1 PAAGRAVRP
10 PARRGDHHQQR
21 AGAGDDVPRA
31 SPARARRPD
40 RRPYGLR
47 PRLARLTPPTC
58 ASAPRCAADGLEP
71 GTLPCRNR
79 RNSALSTLAHVLLS
93 AGVRK
98 IDPPGPKP
106 IRGDLNRAEFDAM
119 DATVRYYDGLAS
131 YAEFSAATEHLK
143 LLRLATDF
151 ER

>member
-1 PAAGRAVRP
+1 M
-10 PARRGDHHQQR
+10 
-21 AGAGDDVPRA
+21 
-31 SPARARRPD
+31 
-40 RRPYGLR
+40 
-47 PRLARLTPPTC
+47 
-58 ASAPRCAADGLEP
+58 
-71 GTLPCRNR
+71 
-79 RNSALSTLAHVLLS
+79 LLS

-151 ER
+151 ERRQAVRNLWRRRPGGSSESH